1 MCNKIHG
8 ESKTRLYKTW
18 SSMKE
23 RCQNGSS
30 RSYKNYGARGISVCD
45 QWQDYITFRCWALDS
60 GYSDKLSIERQNVN
74 KGYSPENCTW
84 IDIAKQARNTTK
96 TKLKKEDVL
105 SIRERY
111 KNGETQA
118 SIRKDYNISKWY
130 ICKLIQNEYW
140 RDLNKED

>member
-1 MCNKIHG
+1 MNNAIHG
-8 ESKTRLYKTW
+8 ESKTRLYRVW
-18 SSMKE
+18 CAMKY
-23 RCQNGSS
+23 RCDNKSCC
-30 RSYKNYGARGISVCD
+30 SYKNYGERGISLCD
-45 QWQDYITFRCWALDS
+45 KWKTYINFRCWALDN
-60 GYSDKLSIERQNVN
+60 GYKEGLSIERLNVN

-84 IDIAKQARNTTK
+84 INISKQARNTTK

-130 ICKLIQNEYW
+130 ICKLIKNEYW
-140 RDLNKED
+140 TDLNKED